1 MKKSTKVVYLEK
13 SPPAHGAVVT
23 AGEYSE
29 VVGACRGILFQTLTE
44 AIRELFVQVD
54 DDLYRLAENSTSN
67 SRQTLF
73 FDAMRT
79 IRLLQ
84 KQAEP
89 AYLGMIE
96 DAYQSFWNG
105 GTILPARGE
114 KDGHEG
120 GLSLV
125 EKDELE
131 EELAVT
137 TMIGKANDACHREL
151 LALNQRFA
159 HLSGRTE
166 LANEDNPVAP
176 PLLAM
181 AFREVLQEWDSEL
194 LARIVVYKCF
204 ERVVLSRMK
213 ACYEAMNHYLAE
225 NGVLPEL
232 RHGMGVP
239 RPAPAGA
246 AAPAAPAAPG
256 EGTPGG
262 QASAAEEASA
272 EEEQIPSLAEIWRYI
287 QQLGAASA
295 LSAPVTAVNP
305 GLPVMPRA
313 NVMQALSRIQYEVLN
328 DKELHD
334 MDLAVQQEFIRQ
346 QLAQALE
353 RKDQEGRATQ
363 RVGETEQQTIDV
375 ILMLFN
381 HVLDDPNLPDVMRAL
396 IGRLQIPVLKAAIA
410 DSTFLHNE
418 EHPARR
424 LIDELAKASMGWRDD
439 GDRSDKSLYAHVKK
453 AVERIVH
460 EYKEDITLFE
470 EVRAEFAQYMARSE
484 RARQIMEERLAQTV
498 SGEERLTVA
507 KLKVNELLQG
517 FGTERLPDGAREILE
532 GPWKKLLTIL
542 WLREGEEGANWKKA
556 VEIATMIGRYLGE
569 QPQKPDRERL
579 LAEIPE
585 ILGGLKKGFAYIS
598 LDQKKSAKLLNGL
611 QSCFI
616 VALRPAPAKSPAG
629 RGGSTEGAEV
639 EAGREE
645 QDEEAQEPEYVP
657 DEFDEKVQG
666 IVEGTWIRLLPES
679 EDGLPMVCKLVWRS
693 KYTGTMVFV
702 DGQGNKVAQLK
713 EEELARHFR
722 NDRAALLEDAQAP
735 LIDRA
740 IRKMMRVLNAEIVG
754 LRLKMAD

>member
-13 SPPAHGAVVT
+13 SQPAHAAVVK
-23 AGEYSE
+23 AGQYSG
-29 VVGACRGILFQTLTE
+29 VVGACRGILFQMLNE
-44 AIRELFVQVD
+44 AVKELFVQVD

-89 AYLGMIE
+89 AYLQMIE
-96 DAYQSFWNG
+96 DAYQAFWNG
-105 GTILPARGE
+105 EAILSEQKEEAGDE
-114 KDGHEG
+114 SSF
-120 GLSLV
+120 SLV

-137 TMIGKANDACHREL
+137 TMINKANDACHREL
-151 LALNQRFA
+151 VALNIRFA
-159 HLSGRTE
+159 HMTGKAD
-166 LANEDNPVAP
+166 LASEGNPVSPAM
-176 PLLAM
+176 LAM
-181 AFREVLQEWDSEL
+181 AFRETLQEWDSEV

-204 ERVVLSRMK
+204 DRVVLSRLK
-213 ACYEAMNHYLAE
+213 ACYEAMNRYLAE
-225 NGVLPEL
+225 NGVMPEL
-232 RHGMGVP
+232 RHGAAVP
-239 RPAPAGA
+239 RPGGGVEAPASQAVPGE
-246 AAPAAPAAPG
+246 AAPSQEPVAGEPPAA
-256 EGTPGG
+256 
-262 QASAAEEASA
+262 
-272 EEEQIPSLAEIWRYI
+272 EQVPSLSEIWQYI
-287 QQLGAASA
+287 QQLSANSAFAAPA
-295 LSAPVTAVNP
+295 TLTVNP
-305 GLPVMPRA
+305 SLPVMPRA
-313 NVMQALSRIQYEVLN
+313 NVMQALSRIQYEVLT
-328 DKELHD
+328 DEELHD

-353 RKDQEGRATQ
+353 QQNQKGEATQ

-381 HVLDDPNLPDVMRAL
+381 HVLDDPNLPDAMRAL

-410 DSTFLHNE
+410 DPTFLHNE
-418 EHPARR
+418 AHPARR
-424 LIDELAKASMGWRDD
+424 LIDDLAQASMGWRDD
-439 GDRSDKSLYAHVKK
+439 GDRSEKSLYTQVKK

-460 EYKEDITLFE
+460 DYEEDISLFE
-470 EVRAEFAQYMARSE
+470 EVRAEFAAYME
-484 RARQIMEERLAQTV
+484 RRERTRQILEERLAQAV

-507 KLKVNELLQG
+507 KLKVEELLKE
-517 FGTERLPDGAREILE
+517 FGSERLPEAAREILE

-542 WLREGEEGANWKKA
+542 WLREGEEGSNWKKA
-556 VEIATMIGRYLGE
+556 VEIATLMGKYLGGE
-569 QPQKPDRERL
+569 PQKPTRERL

-598 LDQKKSAKLLNGL
+598 LDQKKSAALLHGL

-616 VALRPAPAKSPAG
+616 AALRPTTAKPAAVQP
-629 RGGSTEGAEV
+629 
-639 EAGREE
+639 EAVQADR
-645 QDEEAQEPEYVP
+645 DEEEVAEQTEPEHVP

-666 IVEGTWIRLLPES
+666 IAEGTWVRLLLE
-679 EDGLPMVCKLVWRS
+679 EDGEVPVVCKLVWRS

-702 DGQGNKVAQLK
+702 DGQGNKAAQIK
-713 EEELARHFR
+713 EEQLADYFR
-722 NDRAALLEDAQAP
+722 NGRAALLEDAQAP